1 MDLQTRKLNIISYI
15 AQLRDEKFLQ
25 KIENYILNNTDI
37 ENMNDTI
44 PFSVHEFFERIE
56 QSERDFKNGNYKS
69 QSELENLAK
78 DW

>member
-44 PFSVHEFFERIE
+44 PFSVQEFFERIE